1 MVWQQDCNTGFYA
14 GNEPTDA
21 VKHIH
26 ISGPNIARFYNQYMG
41 GVDKLNMMCSLYK
54 PTLQLRR
61 W

>member
-1 MVWQQDCNTGFYA
+1 MVWQQDRNTGFYV
-14 GNEPTDA
+14 GIEPTDV

-26 ISGPNIARFYNQYMG
+26 VSGPNIVRFYNQYMG
-41 GVDKLNMMCSLYK
+41 GIDKLNMMSSLFK